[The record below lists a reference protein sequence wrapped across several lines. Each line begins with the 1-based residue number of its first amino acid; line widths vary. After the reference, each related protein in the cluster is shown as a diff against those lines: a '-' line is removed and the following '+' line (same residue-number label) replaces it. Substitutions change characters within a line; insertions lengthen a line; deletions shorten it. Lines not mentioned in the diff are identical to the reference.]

1 MNIRIWFIWLLT
13 GLLGL
18 VACGPQA
25 TAVQGVATDI
35 VIIYQREGGFTG
47 ITQVW
52 TIYPDGSILSDP
64 GQNELAIPPERVI
77 DLLAITAEAGFSD
90 MQDSYIPEGNCCDQ
104 YTYTITVKLG
114 DQEKSVQTSD
124 GSAHPEQLTV
134 VLAAIEELISMAEAV
149 E

>member
-52 TIYPDGSILSDP
+52 TIYTGNYR
-64 GQNELAIPPERVI
+64 GGR
-77 DLLAITAEAGFSD
+77 LLRHAGFV
-90 MQDSYIPEGNCCDQ
+90 YPRG
-104 YTYTITVKLG
+104 
-114 DQEKSVQTSD
+114 
-124 GSAHPEQLTV
+124 
-134 VLAAIEELISMAEAV
+134 
-149 E
+149 